1 VPEEPSPDRKSG
13 FMAFWTTLPGI
24 LTGVAALITAIVG
37 AIGLW
42 KSQSGSNGASSSPA
56 TVQSVSTASTTAAG
70 TTKGTASGNVGG
82 RVSLARGDNA
92 DLEHGQI
99 GFSSNADLQLGP
111 ESTPNLFAA
120 NSAFLAPLEGRPTKR
135 KCTAALSSRHDAF
148 EVLPQLDTSTICVST
163 SEGNVAFVRVLRSP
177 GVGNAKLVLGYTVWR

>member
-42 KSQSGSNGASSSPA
+42 KSQDNGNSSSSSPA
-56 TVQSVSTASTTAAG
+56 TVASVTTTATTATG
-70 TTKGTASGNVGG
+70 TTKGAASGTVRG

-92 DLEHGQI
+92 DLEDGQI
-99 GFSSNADLQLGP
+99 GFSSTADVQLGP

-120 NSAFLAPLEGRPTKR
+120 GSAFLAPLEGPPTKR
-135 KCTAALSSRHDAF
+135 NCRAALSSRHDTF
-148 EVLPQLDTSTICVST
+148 VVLPQLDTSTICVST
-163 SEGNVAFVRVLRSP
+163 SEGNVAFVRVLHSP